1 MKLKY
6 KLLLAAMVICL
17 IIITAIF
24 ILSSSQKN
32 NRIATVLSTEPI
44 KSHRLIETENC
55 SVIGVL
61 EGFSQEYLSRYHP
74 AQNECKMFFL
84 IETLQTNGFPPPV
97 EKKYRNCVVTQKVEQ
112 IVVGYDVVY
121 RIGNILG
128 KVRAPYDPG
137 LFIPL
142 DSDGR
147 LKLTAS
153 SGQMCENARNNVD
166 ALVPFYCVKLDEP
179 NGNSLNKVVEI
190 YPGKNTYAY
199 FE

>member
-24 ILSSSQKN
+24 MLSPSPKN
-32 NRIATVLSTEPI
+32 NRLATVLSTEPI
-44 KSHRLIETENC
+44 KSHRLIEYENC

-74 AQNECKMFFL
+74 AQSECKMFFL

-121 RIGNILG
+121 RIGNTLG
-128 KVRAPYDPG
+128 KVQTPYNPG

-142 DSDGR
+142 DSQGR
-147 LKLTAS
+147 LNLTAS
-153 SGQMCENARNNVD
+153 SDQMCQNARNNVD
-166 ALVPFYCVKLDEP
+166 ALVPFYCVKLNEP
-179 NGNSLNKVVEI
+179 NGNSLNSAVDCS
-190 YPGKNTYAY
+190 AQ
-199 FE
+199 